1 MLGVLVI
8 GALGAGAW
16 WFFLREGAP
25 IPLGEPEHEVADF
38 SFDLSRVAGTAP
50 GGEVSSSEV
59 EDAAEGIRETLDA
72 MYVAGFIDPDK
83 REGGAYPEVLEQFT
97 DAASERASEEL
108 AQFTLGDEAEQVAF
122 VEPVVGALKIRVML
136 DGDGGPVGAVATTRF
151 VADGELDRGGPMF
164 VVHRGTYYLEPDGG
178 GWVVSGYDVNG
189 LVQAGPRLIGPGAA
203 SPQPGP
209 TS

>member
-1 MLGVLVI
+1 VLAVLVL

-25 IPLGEPEHEVADF
+25 IQIGEPDHPVPDFTFEV
-38 SFDLSRVAGTAP
+38 SKVNGTAP
-50 GGEVSSSEV
+50 GGEVTSSDV
-59 EDAAEGIRETLDA
+59 EDAADGIHETLDA
-72 MYVAGFIDPDK
+72 MYVAGFVDPGK
-83 REGGAYPEVLEQFT
+83 REGGAYPELLEQFS
-97 DAASERASEEL
+97 DAASERASAEL
-108 AQFTLGDEAEQVAF
+108 QQFTLGTGAEQVAF
-122 VEPVVGALKIRVML
+122 VEPVLGVLKVRVMF
-136 DGDGGPVGAVATTRF
+136 DGESDPVGAVASTRF

-178 GWVVSGYDVNG
+178 RWLVSGYDVNG
-189 LVQAGPRLIGPGAA
+189 LVQVGPRLIGPGA